1 MVLSD
6 FRIDISIDKNKNNES
21 QRNSGEELRMKED
34 GEYKIERVDLE
45 EEVKVLEV
53 LRRGYLK
60 NKEKFLNRLMI
71 KEA

>member
-34 GEYKIERVDLE
+34 GEYKIERVDRE
-45 EEVKVLEV
+45 EEVRVLEV

-60 NKEKFLNRLMI
+60 NKEKFLN
-71 KEA
+71 